1 MCCLF
6 GIYDYGHS
14 LTAAQKKR
22 LVSALAVASED
33 RGTDAT
39 GIAYNRNGHL
49 TVYKRPYPAHLMRFR
64 LPDDAVCIMGHTRMT
79 TQGNEKH
86 NYNNHP
92 FEGTAGIPF
101 ALAHNGVLYN
111 DLTLRMDKNLPRTRI
126 ETDSYVAVQLLAQQ
140 GELSFRSIRSA
151 VEPLRGTLTLS
162 VLDSRDNLHII
173 KGNNPL
179 TLYHFPRMG
188 LYVYASTEQ
197 ILKKGLKKG
206 MPRMEQPFEV
216 MIREGDILRI
226 DRQGQYSVERFDT
239 RNLWDGTAHFSWPYW
254 DVYAGQD
261 EYIDDLKSVAAAYG
275 YTPHDIDVFLSYCP
289 IFDNG
294 AGLLSNMRTAPMD
307 IEPKALIAAQR
318 ARPFGTTFN
327 RQAGAVQALYGAQ
340 LRLPKLSK
348 EEIFARLEPLL
359 QYYPQRDRGIITD
372 RVCATILLRQKQL

>member
-22 LVSALAVASED
+22 LVSALAITSED

-39 GIAYNRNGHL
+39 GIAYNHNGHL

-79 TQGNEKH
+79 TQGDEKR

-111 DLTLRMDKNLPRTRI
+111 DLTLRKDKKLPRTRI

-140 GELSFRSIRSA
+140 DDLSFRSIRST

-162 VLDSRDNLHII
+162 VLDSRDNLYII

-188 LYVYASTEQ
+188 LYVYASTEV
-197 ILKKGLKKG
+197 ILDRTLTRLGIISIEHQK
-206 MPRMEQPFEV
+206 
-216 MIREGDILRI
+216 INTTCGDILKI
-226 DRQGQYSVERFDT
+226 DSTGAMEHGMFDT
-239 RNLWDGTAHFSWPYW
+239 TNLMMYDYRYFRRDWWNVPEPCENEP
-254 DVYAGQD
+254 QD
-261 EYIDDLKSVAAAYG
+261 IRQLKDFASSIGVSREDIDLLLSYG
-275 YTPHDIDVFLSYCP
+275 YFV
-289 IFDNG
+289 
-294 AGLLSNMRTAPMD
+294 
-307 IEPKALIAAQR
+307 
-318 ARPFGTTFN
+318 
-327 RQAGAVQALYGAQ
+327 
-340 LRLPKLSK
+340 
-348 EEIFARLEPLL
+348 EEIEEMLSQPGVIEEALCEILNE
-359 QYYPQRDRGIITD
+359 
-372 RVCATILLRQKQL
+372 CAYDYCGEF